1 MIVVRP
7 ALPGDVLTIHRFI
20 CDLAEFER
28 EPEAVTST
36 PDQLARALFDGADTP
51 SGRPALFA
59 HVAEEGGEVV
69 GMAIWFLNYSTWT
82 GNHGLYLEDLYVT
95 PESRGRGI
103 GGALMRELAAIAVE
117 HGWDRFQWWVLDWNQ
132 CDGRVDGRPG
142 QRFGPAGT
150 RPRGRPL
157 RDHLPPNRRARSPGF
172 CWAFQAALSAA
183 VHLQR

>member
-132 CDGRVDGRPG
+132 SAIDVYRRMGASAMDEWTVYRVSGSAL
-142 QRFGPAGT
+142 QA
-150 RPRGRPL
+150 L
-157 RDHLPPNRRARSPGF
+157 ARE
-172 CWAFQAALSAA
+172 AD
-183 VHLQR
+183 R

>member
-1 MIVVRP
+1 MTLVRP
-7 ALPGDVLTIHRFI
+7 ALPGDVLAMHRFI
-20 CDLAEFER
+20 CELAEYER

-59 HVAEEGGEVV
+59 HVAEDGGEVV

-82 GNHGLYLEDLYVT
+82 GNHGLYLEDLYVA
-95 PESRGRGI
+95 PEHRGRGI

-132 CDGRVDGRPG
+132 PAIEVYRRMGATAMDEWTVYRVSG
-142 QRFGPAGT
+142 
-150 RPRGRPL
+150 
-157 RDHLPPNRRARSPGF
+157 
-172 CWAFQAALSAA
+172 AALQALA
-183 VHLQR
+183 READR